1 MRPPALIRSLGA
13 SLIHTSTTAMTAACR
28 HIHGASTAA
37 HRLSTDF
44 VASYAQALTRPGIT
58 RMGATT
64 RLFSPARQVRHA
76 AKPAAPVSPLA
87 IPTQG
92 STSPSIYG
100 DVTCALPLSGGAP
113 RRTVRMRRTGHLECA
128 PAACNRVLAG
138 TAAHWTPGVCASR
151 VQPRAS
157 RHGRGTCLSAS
168 VRRLARSHDGS
179 YW

>member
-13 SLIHTSTTAMTAACR
+13 SLIHMSTEAMTAACR

-58 RMGATT
+58 RTGVAVRM
-64 RLFSPARQVRHA
+64 LSPARHTRRA
-76 AKPAAPVSPLA
+76 AKPVAPVSPSA

-92 STSPSIYG
+92 STQPSIYG
-100 DVTCALPLSGGAP
+100 DVTCALPLSGGTR
-113 RRTVRMRRTGHLECA
+113 RRTVRMRHTGHRERA
-128 PAACNRVLAG
+128 QAACNRMPAG
-138 TAAHWTPGVCASR
+138 TAAHWTPGACASR
-151 VQPRAS
+151 VQLRAS
-157 RHGRGTCLSAS
+157 RHGRGTRPSAS

-179 YW
+179 YC

>member
-13 SLIHTSTTAMTAACR
+13 ALIHTSTKAMTAACR

-58 RMGATT
+58 RTGVAARMLA
-64 RLFSPARQVRHA
+64 PARHVGRA
-76 AKPAAPVSPLA
+76 AKPVAPVSPSA

-92 STSPSIYG
+92 STQPSIYG
-100 DVTCALPLSGGAP
+100 EVTCALPLSGGAP
-113 RRTVRMRRTGHLECA
+113 RGSVRMRRTGHLECTQ
-128 PAACNRVLAG
+128 AACNRMPA
-138 TAAHWTPGVCASR
+138 TAAHRTPGVCASR

-157 RHGRGTCLSAS
+157 RHGHGTRPSAS
-168 VRRLARSHDGS
+168 VRRVARSHDGS
-179 YW
+179 YC